1 VSDSDNVQK
10 HSIECMRLAQI
21 RPHNGERLIRYR
33 RLIWPAKKLESQ
45 MLRRS
50 IAAREA
56 ILLAVTFAVISLGS
70 ARAAVVDP
78 VLTADPL
85 LIARARADI
94 GKTARDLGMHRLTLW
109 CSEYLRR
116 LTGASDVDDRARSWE
131 TRSKVAPGVG
141 VVAVLSRGQ
150 GGHVGIVSGF
160 DDGGNPKIISGN
172 HYGRVGESVYPR
184 SRVIAWV
191 IP

>member
-1 VSDSDNVQK
+1 
-10 HSIECMRLAQI
+10 M
-21 RPHNGERLIRYR
+21 
-33 RLIWPAKKLESQ
+33 
-45 MLRRS
+45 MRRS
-50 IAAREA
+50 FGAREA
-56 ILLAVTFAVISLGS
+56 ILFSVTFAVISLGS

-150 GGHVGIVSGF
+150 GGHVGIVYGF
-160 DDGGNPKIISGN
+160 DDRGNPKIISGN